1 MQHEERKRDAFQ
13 TEKWRESRQHTLSS
27 PSSMDAD
34 SHLAS
39 VRERLQAMAAMAE
52 VSAMQN
58 ALALN
63 IKSSMERIEQ
73 IQKSVDEDPA
83 SWSAVSLDE
92 DDEVA
97 AWRRKIEALSGPVT
111 SGPASSRLT
120 LADDSPRPVLLP
132 PAKAST
138 EPTEVSD
145 AARWVDRARELFAE
159 PEPGVEEEDR
169 SPAARWAAHASE
181 LFPESSS
188 VLQVRAAD
196 EDATCSAKRPALYR
210 RCLCCFNR
218 SPGYSSMAVDEPEE
232 DHAVGGKHAVAVE
245 SSTFKI

>member
-1 MQHEERKRDAFQ
+1 
-13 TEKWRESRQHTLSS
+13 
-27 PSSMDAD
+27 MDAD

-120 LADDSPRPVLLP
+120 LADDSPVLLP
-132 PAKAST
+132 PATCIKAS
-138 EPTEVSD
+138 EPATEVSD
-145 AARWVDRARELFAE
+145 AARARELWVDRARELFAE

-188 VLQVRAAD
+188 MLQVRAAD

>member
-1 MQHEERKRDAFQ
+1 M
-13 TEKWRESRQHTLSS
+13 
-27 PSSMDAD
+27 
-34 SHLAS
+34 
-39 VRERLQAMAAMAE
+39 
-52 VSAMQN
+52 
-58 ALALN
+58 
-63 IKSSMERIEQ
+63 
-73 IQKSVDEDPA
+73 DEDPA

-97 AWRRKIEALSGPVT
+97 AWRRKIDALSGPVT
-111 SGPASSRLT
+111 SGPASSRLM
-120 LADDSPRPVLLP
+120 LVAHDSPTRPVLLP

-181 LFPESSS
+181 LFPESS

-196 EDATCSAKRPALYR
+196 EDATCSAKRPSLYR

-232 DHAVGGKHAVAVE
+232 DHAAGGKHAVAVE
-245 SSTFKI
+245 SSTYNMRVV

>member
-1 MQHEERKRDAFQ
+1 
-13 TEKWRESRQHTLSS
+13 
-27 PSSMDAD
+27 MDAD

-120 LADDSPRPVLLP
+120 LADDSPVLLP
-132 PAKAST
+132 PATCIKAS
-138 EPTEVSD
+138 EPATEVSD

-188 VLQVRAAD
+188 MLQVRAAD

-232 DHAVGGKHAVAVE
+232 DHAAGGKHAVAVE
-245 SSTFKI
+245 SSTYTI

>member
-1 MQHEERKRDAFQ
+1 
-13 TEKWRESRQHTLSS
+13 
-27 PSSMDAD
+27 MDAD

-39 VRERLQAMAAMAE
+39 VRERLQAMTAMAE

-132 PAKAST
+132 PAKAS

-210 RCLCCFNR
+210 RYLCCFNR

-232 DHAVGGKHAVAVE
+232 DHAAGGKHAVAD
-245 SSTFKI
+245 STYTI